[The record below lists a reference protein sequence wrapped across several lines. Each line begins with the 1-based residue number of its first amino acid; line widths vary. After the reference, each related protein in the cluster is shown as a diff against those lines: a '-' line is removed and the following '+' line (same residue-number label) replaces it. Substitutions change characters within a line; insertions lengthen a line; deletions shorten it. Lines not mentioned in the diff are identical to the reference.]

1 MTKKGQ
7 NPKGAKRK
15 VEEYSEV
22 MKHERPSNSSLKSFI
37 PKPKKISFELQD
49 RDEEVILV
57 LRQHPITQIKTSL
70 MLLLGFFFIPWILN
84 VSGLMLIF
92 PTRFVFAFYA
102 FLVILF
108 LGLALRSFL
117 LWFFNVY
124 IITDERII
132 DVDFLSM
139 IYKNISMAKTENIED
154 VTNRSCGV
162 MSSIFDYGDIY
173 IQTAGEKTEF
183 EFAKV
188 PHPAKVSKLIN
199 ELILEEEREKL
210 EGRVN

>member
-1 MTKKGQ
+1 MVKKV
-7 NPKGAKRK
+7 NGAKRK
-15 VEEYSEV
+15 VEDYSEV
-22 MKHERPSNSSLKSFI
+22 MKHEQSSNSSLKSFI

-49 RDEEVILV
+49 RDEDVILI
-57 LRQHPITQIKTSL
+57 LRQHPITQLKVSL
-70 MLLLGFFFIPWILN
+70 LLGLGFFFIPWVLN
-84 VSGLMLIF
+84 TSGLMSIF
-92 PTRFVFAFYA
+92 TTRFAVAFYI
-102 FLVILF
+102 FMFIVF
-108 LGLALRSFL
+108 LGLLLRSFL

-139 IYKNISMAKTENIED
+139 VYKNISTAKIENIED
-154 VTNRSCGV
+154 VTNRSSGIT
-162 MSSIFDYGDIY
+162 SSIFNYGDIY

-183 EFAKV
+183 EFENV
-188 PHPAKVSKLIN
+188 PHPAKVAKLIN